1 MSFEWFINNFRN
13 LHWETKLLEMMGWDE
28 EKLEAFVKDVE
39 KDLQLH
45 EHLDLEV
52 FSDSLIEKG
61 RKYVDEYYFDEFKVF
76 MKESIDKIL
85 VDLIAQETN
94 LLEN

>member
-1 MSFEWFINNFRN
+1 MSFEWFVNSFHN

-39 KDLQLH
+39 KDLQFY

-52 FSDSLIEKG
+52 FSESLIEKG

>member
-1 MSFEWFINNFRN
+1 MSFEWFAKNFRN
-13 LHWETKLLEMMGWDE
+13 LHWETKLLEMMDWDE

-52 FSDSLIEKG
+52 FSESLVEKG
-61 RKYVDEYYFDEFKVF
+61 RKYVSEYYFDDFKVF
-76 MKESIDKIL
+76 MKESINTIL
-85 VDLIAQETN
+85 MDMVNQETN
-94 LLEN
+94 VLEN